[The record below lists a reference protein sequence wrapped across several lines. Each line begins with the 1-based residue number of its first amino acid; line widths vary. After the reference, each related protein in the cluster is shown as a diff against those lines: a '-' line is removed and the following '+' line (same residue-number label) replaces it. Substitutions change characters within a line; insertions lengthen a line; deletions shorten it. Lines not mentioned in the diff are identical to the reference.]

1 VLIQINVSDAHFIVI
16 CIYIQPAENFNKF
29 LNFLDAALKHLYKPK
44 MEFLLCGDLNVNY
57 LTDSNCRFCGPLI
70 NGSSDQD
77 AQLVILTNV
86 FTMDR
91 VVSKAYRTHLITTD
105 SIYILL
111 DTLPSESRENV
122 YEHAEV
128 SMTLHLLLNACLSI
142 FE

>member
-1 VLIQINVSDAHFIVI
+1 
-16 CIYIQPAENFNKF
+16 
-29 LNFLDAALKHLYKPK
+29 LKHLYKPK

-57 LTDSNCRFCGPLI
+57 LTDSNCKFCVPLI

-105 SIYILL
+105 SIYIPL

-122 YEHAEV
+122 YEHAEI

>member
-1 VLIQINVSDAHFIVI
+1 
-16 CIYIQPAENFNKF
+16 
-29 LNFLDAALKHLYKPK
+29 LKHLYNPK
-44 MEFLLCGDLNVNY
+44 MEYLLCGDLKVNY
-57 LTDSNCRFCGPLI
+57 LTDSKCKFCGPLI

-77 AQLVILTNV
+77 AHLVILTNV

-111 DTLPSESRENV
+111 DTLPSESWKNV
-122 YEHAEV
+122 YEHAEI

-142 FE
+142 FESCFTIQTTTLKFNNNGWITADVRRVSVF